1 MRALI
6 VGAGSVGGYFGG
18 RLAAAGRDV
27 TFLVR
32 PRRAAE
38 LAGGLT
44 IVSREQQ
51 TVVPVNTISAGQA
64 AGEFEVILL
73 AVKAYQLDA
82 AIVDLGSYGVRGP

>member
-1 MRALI
+1 MRALV

-32 PRRAAE
+32 PPRAAQ
-38 LAGGLT
+38 LAGGLR
-44 IVSREQQ
+44 IVSRGEEAVIPIKMI
-51 TVVPVNTISAGQA
+51 TMGQR
-64 AGEFEVILL
+64 AGEFDIIFL

-82 AIVDLGSYGVRGP
+82 AI